1 MADRMIP
8 STTAG
13 KTWALSVH
21 RNAHNGEVYGFAI
34 EGTLGDNGRS
44 FETEHPGSR
53 TVRYILDSKRLTKQ
67 ARARALYYLAE
78 MMRHNNLTKEGVD
91 ATE

>member
-8 STTAG
+8 STTPG

-21 RNAHNGEVYGFAI
+21 RYNGEVCAFAI

-53 TVRYILDSKRLTKQ
+53 TVRYILDCKRLTKQ
-67 ARARALYYLAE
+67 ARTRALYYLAE
-78 MMRHNNLTKEGVD
+78 MMHHNNLT
-91 ATE
+91 TES

>member
-21 RNAHNGEVYGFAI
+21 RSAHTGDVYAFAI
-34 EGTLGDNGRS
+34 EGTLGDNGTG

-53 TVRYILDSKRLTKQ
+53 TVRYTLDCKRLTKQ
-67 ARARALYYLAE
+67 AKARALYYLAE
-78 MMRHNNLTKEGVD
+78 MLHHNNLT
-91 ATE
+91 TEA